1 MLQLIRNW
9 VTGWLAVVI
18 VVMLV
23 IPFAFWGINYY
34 FGQGGDIV
42 AAEVNGSKI
51 LLRDYQLTYQ
61 RIRQQYE
68 SRGGNIANKENKLK
82 KQAIDTLVN
91 RELLSQ
97 LKKDMNLTVS
107 DDQVRQAIM
116 SISAFRGED
125 GFDSSLY
132 KRYLA
137 TAGYTPA
144 SFEAQVREDMT
155 SQQLQ
160 AGIIESSFVT
170 EAAAERVA
178 KLNEQTRD
186 LAYTFVP
193 FKDAVK
199 NIQVTDQEVKQY
211 YEQHGQEFMEPEKV
225 RIAYID
231 LSREELAKKVPVTED
246 ALKSFYQNHKGN
258 YTVAEQRKVDQVLVS
273 AGKNPS
279 DGALD
284 KAKARAEEIKK
295 QLESGK
301 SFKDLSKE
309 KLKKEPGVSVD
320 FSQFG
325 YLAKGVL
332 DPKVDKAVF
341 SMNKGEVGGPI
352 RTDSGFH
359 VVIVEDIKGGQASS
373 LEQVRDQV
381 EKDYRTDQAEKKFYD
396 LADKL
401 ANSAFEQP
409 DSLEPAAKE
418 VGLPVQKSDYF
429 SRDGTGKGL
438 LGNSKV
444 LEAAFSDD
452 VLKNG
457 NNSNVIELN
466 ENRDLVLRDIDHH
479 PSRKKPLDQV
489 RADIVKKIRF
499 QKGSSRTREIGQDII
514 AGLKQGDSEES
525 LARKYA
531 VDWKTASDVKRKDE
545 RVNREVL
552 RTAFSLGQSKSGK
565 PAIGGTAMGTGDYAV
580 VVVKAVNNVGTVAYE
595 DVHPVRQKME
605 RIQAGKSWMSFMDG
619 LKENAKIHVYKS
631 NL

>member
-1 MLQLIRNW
+1 MLQLIRSW
-9 VTGWLAVVI
+9 ITGWLAVVI
-18 VVMLV
+18 IVMLI

-51 LLRDYQLTYQ
+51 LLRDYQLSYQ

-68 SRGGNIANKENKLK
+68 SRGGNIANQEDKLK
-82 KQAIDTLVN
+82 KQTIDTLVN
-91 RELLSQ
+91 RALLSQ
-97 LKKDMNLTVS
+97 LKNDMNLTVS

-116 SISAFRGED
+116 NISAFQGED
-125 GFDSSLY
+125 GFDSDLY

-137 TAGYTPA
+137 AAGYTPA
-144 SFEAQVREDMT
+144 KFEATVRQDMT
-155 SQQLQ
+155 SEQLQ

-170 EAAAERVA
+170 EASVERVA
-178 KLNEQTRD
+178 KLDEQTRD
-186 LAYTFVP
+186 LSYTFVP

-199 NIQVTDQEVKQY
+199 NIQVTDQEIQRF
-211 YEQHGQEFMEPEKV
+211 YEQHDKEFMEPEKV

-231 LSREELAKKVPVTED
+231 LSREELAKKVPVTDD
-246 ALKSFYQNHKGN
+246 ALKSFYQNHKEN

-279 DGALD
+279 DEALA

-295 QLESGK
+295 ELESGK
-301 SFKDLSKE
+301 SVEDLSKE
-309 KLKKEPGVSVD
+309 KSKKEPGISVD
-320 FSQFG
+320 ISQFG

-332 DPKVDKAVF
+332 DPKVDNAVF
-341 SMNKGEVGGPI
+341 SMKKGEVAGPI

-359 VVIVEDIKGGQASS
+359 VVVVEDIKGGQASS
-373 LEQVRDQV
+373 FDEVRDQV
-381 EKDYRTDQAEKKFYD
+381 EKDYRNDEAEKKFYD

-401 ANSAFEQP
+401 ANTSFEHP
-409 DSLEPAAKE
+409 DSLETTSEE
-418 VGLPVQKSDYF
+418 VGLPIQKSDYF
-429 SRDGTGKGL
+429 SRAGTGKGL
-438 LGNSKV
+438 LSNPKV

-457 NNSNVIELN
+457 NNSDVIELN
-466 ENRDLVLRDIDHH
+466 ENRDLVLRDISHH

-499 QKGSSRTREIGQDII
+499 QKGSSRTREIGREII
-514 AGLKQGDSEES
+514 TGLKQGDSEES
-525 LARKYA
+525 LAQKYS
-531 VDWKTASDVKRKDE
+531 VGWKTASDAKRDDD

-552 RTAFSLGQSKSGK
+552 RTAFSLARPKGGK
-565 PAIGGTAMGTGDYAV
+565 PAIGGTSMGTGDYAV
-580 VVVKAVNNVGTVAYE
+580 VLVKAVHDVGTLAYE

-605 RIQAGKSWMSFMDG
+605 RIQAGESWMSFMDS
-619 LKENAKIHVYKS
+619 LKEKAKIHIYHK

>member
-18 VVMLV
+18 VVMLI

-61 RIRQQYE
+61 RIREQYE
-68 SRGGNIANKENKLK
+68 RQGGNVANHEDKLK
-82 KQAIDTLVN
+82 KQTIDTLIN

-107 DDQVRQAIM
+107 DSQVRQTIM

-125 GFDSSLY
+125 GFDSDLY

-137 TAGYTPA
+137 AAGYTPA
-144 SFEAQVREDMT
+144 VFEAQVRQDMT
-155 SQQLQ
+155 SEQLQ

-170 EAAAERVA
+170 NAAVDRIA
-178 KLNEQTRD
+178 KLNDQTRD
-186 LAYTFVP
+186 LDYTFVP
-193 FKDAVK
+193 FKDVVK
-199 NIQVTDQEVKQY
+199 NIQVTDAEVKQY
-211 YEQHGQEFMEPEKV
+211 YEQHDQEFMEPEKV

-231 LSREELAKKVPVTED
+231 LSREELAKKVPVTDD
-246 ALKSFYQNHKGN
+246 ALKSFYQNHKEN

-279 DGALD
+279 DEALAR
-284 KAKARAEEIKK
+284 AKVRAEEIKK
-295 QLESGK
+295 ELESGK
-301 SFKDLSKE
+301 SVEDLAKE
-309 KLKKEPGVSVD
+309 KSKKEPGISVD
-320 FSQFG
+320 ISQFG

-341 SMNKGEVGGPI
+341 SMKKGEVGGPI

-359 VVIVEDIKGGQASS
+359 VVVVEDIKGGQASS
-373 LEQVRDQV
+373 FEEVRDQV
-381 EKDYRTDQAEKKFYD
+381 EKDYRIDKADKKFYD

-401 ANSAFEQP
+401 ATKTFEQP
-409 DSLEPAAKE
+409 DSLEPAARE
-418 VGLPVQKSDYF
+418 VGLPVQNSDFF
-429 SRDGTGKGL
+429 SRKGTGKGL
-438 LGNSKV
+438 FSKPKV

-457 NNSNVIELN
+457 NNSDVIELG
-466 ENRDLVLRDIDHH
+466 ENRDLVLRDIGHR
-479 PSRKKPLDQV
+479 PPQKKPLEQV

-499 QKGSSRTREIGQDII
+499 QKGSSRTREIGREII
-514 AGLKQGDSEES
+514 AGLKQGDSEKA
-525 LARKYA
+525 LAQKYA
-531 VDWKTASDVKRKDE
+531 VDWKMAADAKRDDE

-552 RTAFSLGQSKSGK
+552 RMAFSLGRPDGGK
-565 PAIGGTAMGTGDYAV
+565 PAIGGTSMGTGDYAV
-580 VVVKAVNNVGTVAYE
+580 VEVKAVHDVGTLAYE
-595 DVHPVRQKME
+595 DVHPVRLKLA
-605 RIQAGKSWMSFMDG
+605 RIQAGESWMAFMDS
-619 LKENAKIHVYKS
+619 LKENAKIHIYKS